1 MTLPHVLPRRAC
13 LVAFLALSL
22 APAPRV
28 ALAQNG
34 HCPAVTKG
42 TQSDLGWVAEVFQSP
57 NRSETRKYL
66 KIERVPATGMK
77 LQVVDDSVC
86 QLLHRAMVR
95 ALLEEVKPCA
105 DSACRTTKH
114 LKPWQA
120 ERVLAVEKLPYYRV
134 GDYYAVLWVLPRGN
148 EYASLFIFRV
158 PASQGGQHDLVGRI
172 LQCLGLHD
180 SRELKFIGEAMI

>member
-1 MTLPHVLPRRAC
+1 MLLRNWLLVVALIAFTLASTPH
-13 LVAFLALSL
+13 
-22 APAPRV
+22 V

-34 HCPAVTKG
+34 RCPAVTKG
-42 TQSDLGWVAEVFQSP
+42 TQSDLGWAAEVFQSP

-66 KIERVPATGMK
+66 QIERVPETGMK

-86 QLLHRAMVR
+86 QILHRAMVR

-120 ERVLAVEKLPYYRV
+120 ERVLAIEKLPYYRV

-158 PASQGGQHDLVGRI
+158 PASQGGRNDLVGRI
-172 LQCLGLHD
+172 LQFLGLRD
-180 SRELKFIGEAMI
+180 SRELEFLGETMI